1 MHLPGQEE
9 PPLTDTDPA
18 SQTTMY
24 DEMPYP
30 GLSHAQTHPD
40 RLASMAILLG
50 LDPAPVERCRVLDI
64 GCALGV
70 NLMAMAELLPE
81 SDFVGIDYAAR
92 QIEIGRDYLAEL
104 GLKNV
109 RLEHMDVMAV
119 PESLGHFDYIIAH
132 GFYSWVPPTAQ
143 DQLLAVIRR
152 HLAPN
157 GVAYVSYNTY
167 PGWYLM
173 QVIRD
178 SMMLRTRQMSDPA
191 ERAAAGREIVDFL
204 AQAIPDNSG
213 PFAKFLH
220 SYRRSQATRDSR
232 GAAAD
237 ALLLHDMMSDLNEP
251 VYFEQFV
258 AHAEGHGLQYLSEV
272 DLAAVMPSRMKPEI
286 AHELAEL
293 TRDPMESEQWLD
305 FMRFRTFRQTLL
317 VHREVEVQK
326 TLRPQVVGRFKLA
339 SLAEAKNDPVDLSP
353 GVVEQFRTEDNASFA
368 TDHPLTKA
376 AFVEMISNRPRAIP
390 FEVLVRAAAARID
403 LFLDES
409 TTREIA
415 VFAANVLRALSYSP
429 ELVELHLFQ
438 PPISIVP
445 GPRPRTTDL
454 MRWQARMGLPATN
467 LRHERVDLDP
477 ELRAL
482 TMLLDGERDRDQ
494 LLSAFMLLFRQGQL
508 QAEEQSPDAA
518 ATEEI
523 VGEQLEQTLRFMA
536 RNGMLCA

>member
-1 MHLPGQEE
+1 M
-9 PPLTDTDPA
+9 TDPDPA

-454 MRWQARMGLPATN
+454 MRWQARMGLPACANSRAIRTLKASPAEN
-467 LRHERVDLDP
+467 ILVAECITVSYLDRRIQCFLRVIHMNR
-477 ELRAL
+477 
-482 TMLLDGERDRDQ
+482 
-494 LLSAFMLLFRQGQL
+494 
-508 QAEEQSPDAA
+508 
-518 ATEEI
+518 I
-523 VGEQLEQTLRFMA
+523 A
-536 RNGMLCA
+536 RNAVYYCQSLSTDIRGFDPRRS